1 MPTVYRIERGKN
13 LTTALVTGIQGSESV
28 TLFIGMKVKIDFFIG
43 YGMTALRMCAIMP
56 SFHLSQGDMNPSVFQ
71 LLDIVDTG
79 YHSSN
84 TSPQEVWICEP
95 SVLTN
100 WYKRPKNYNIPF
112 RFSHLPA
119 ILWPCQRRSSHPRI
133 SRLFTIRMLYHLR
146 NRCRRHGAMENERR
160 TKRFHAFNCLSV
172 ISASESTQCCSP
184 RFPRTPSCYRASS
197 KT

>member
-1 MPTVYRIERGKN
+1 MPTAYRIERGKN
-13 LTTALVTGIQGSESV
+13 PTTALVTGMQASV
-28 TLFIGMKVKIDFFIG
+28 TLFIGIEVKIVFSIG

-56 SFHLSQGDMNPSVFQ
+56 SFYLNQGDMNPSVFQ

-79 YHSSN
+79 YHSCN

-100 WYKRPKNYNIPF
+100 WHKRPKNYNIPF

-119 ILWPCQRRSSHPRI
+119 ILWPCQRRNLQPCI
-133 SRLFTIRMLYHLR
+133 SRLFTITMLYHLR

-160 TKRFHAFNCLSV
+160 TKRLHAFTAYSSSQHQNQHNVAL
-172 ISASESTQCCSP
+172 
-184 RFPRTPSCYRASS
+184 RGFLGHHRAIAPAQ
-197 KT
+197 KK